1 MLRDRPA
8 PQFRARLALL
18 PLLAALLTGCASS
31 GSDEADGPTR
41 TEQRELPHFSRIEVT
56 GPVTLE
62 VAVNA
67 PLGVSVS
74 GDRAT
79 LERLETEVVGQVLKI
94 RLADRSAHPPGVQ
107 VGLPHLSSLVARSG
121 ATTRVSGLQ
130 GGQVELALEGLGQ
143 LRASGSVLK
152 LVARVD
158 GAGTLDLERLSVRDA
173 ADVSVRGAGRAV
185 VTVSGALNATVNGD
199 GDILYR
205 GSPIVF
211 ADTSGSG
218 KVAPRR

>member
-1 MLRDRPA
+1 MLRDRSV
-8 PQFRARLALL
+8 PQFRARLTLL

-31 GSDEADGPTR
+31 GADEDEGPVR

-56 GPVTLE
+56 GPVKLE

-94 RLADRSAHPPGVQ
+94 RLVDRSAYAPAVQ

-121 ATTRVSGLQ
+121 ATTAVSGLQ

-158 GAGTLDLERLSVRDA
+158 GAGTMDLERLSVRDA
-173 ADVSVRGAGRAV
+173 ADVNVRGAGRAV
-185 VTVSGALNATVNGD
+185 VTVAGALNATVNGD

-211 ADTSGSG
+211 SDTSGSG